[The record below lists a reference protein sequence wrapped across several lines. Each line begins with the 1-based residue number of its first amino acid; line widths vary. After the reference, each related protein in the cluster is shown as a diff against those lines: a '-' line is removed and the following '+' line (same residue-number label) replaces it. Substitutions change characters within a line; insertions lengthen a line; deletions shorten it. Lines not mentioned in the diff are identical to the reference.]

1 MSYNKAI
8 RILLVDN
15 QALVRQSLR
24 MQLSLEPD
32 LVVLVVMGKATD
44 GDSAIKV
51 AATLKPDVTVMD
63 VDMSL
68 MNGISATQHICQNE
82 PNSKIV
88 VLTMYADPVTEHN
101 AIAAGAVDVIE
112 KQPSPVMLVQ
122 AMCSA
127 YISACTQAIT
137 I

>member
-1 MSYNKAI
+1 MPCNKAI

-15 QALVRQSLR
+15 QASVRQGLR

-32 LVVLVVMGKATD
+32 LVVIGEATD

-63 VDMSL
+63 VDMPL
-68 MNGISATQHICQNE
+68 MNGISATQRICQNE

-88 VLTMYADPVTEHN
+88 VLTMYADPVTKRN
-101 AIAAGAVDVIE
+101 AVAAGAVDVIE
-112 KQPSPVMLVQ
+112 KQPSPVMLMQ
-122 AMCSA
+122 AIRSA